1 MADGKDKIIA
11 MQLELIREMTE
22 RNMRNTGMDIW
33 GSAGKEEKTAIDE
46 NRTNSTNDKNG
57 VSKTPDAPKKAD
69 SSASGGDAPAQTPE
83 IPPKENIEDLRRE
96 LEGYIGLDEVK
107 REVESLINMAT
118 VYGMRKEKGL
128 PVADMSLHMVFTGN
142 PGTGKTMIARFMSRV
157 YHSLDILSKGQLVE
171 TDRSGLVAGYV
182 GQTALKTKKIC
193 ESALGGVLFIDEAY
207 SLAGGGEN
215 DFGGEAIDTLLK
227 FMEDNRDDLV
237 VICAGYIGPMQRFI
251 GANPGLE
258 SRFNRYI
265 DFADY
270 TADEMLAIFKLQCK
284 KNCYTL
290 ADDAEEKLKSLLELA
305 ASAAGTFGNARGV
318 RNVFENVLV
327 AQANRL
333 AGESEITKEI
343 LMQITS
349 EDIEKS
355 FPDAFEEN
363 SDDDSD
369 DTEKE

>member
-22 RNMRNTGMDIW
+22 RNIRNSGIELW
-33 GSAGKEEKTAIDE
+33 GDKKTANGEKSKNSANAEKPDDGKAETKVDASDNSASDGGDEKT
-46 NRTNSTNDKNG
+46 
-57 VSKTPDAPKKAD
+57 
-69 SSASGGDAPAQTPE
+69 PE
-83 IPPKENIEDLRRE
+83 KEDIVDLRRE
-96 LEGYIGLDEVK
+96 LEGYIGLESVK

-118 VYGMRKEKGL
+118 VYEMRKKQDL

-142 PGTGKTMIARFMSRV
+142 PGTGKTMIARFMARV
-157 YHSLDILSKGQLVE
+157 YHSLGILSKGQLVE

-182 GQTALKTKKIC
+182 GQTAMKTKKIC

-227 FMEDNRDDLV
+227 FMEDNRDELV

-270 TADEMLAIFKLQCK
+270 TAEEMLGIFKLQCK

-290 ADDAEEKLKSLLELA
+290 TSDADAKLAELLSIA
-305 ASAAGTFGNARGV
+305 AEAAGTFGNARGV

-333 AGESEITKEI
+333 ANAENVTREMLMEITVD
-343 LMQITS
+343 
-349 EDIEKS
+349 DIDKAL
-355 FPDAFEEN
+355 PDE
-363 SDDDSD
+363 
-369 DTEKE
+369 